1 MITIITGE
9 WMSKKRGMSKQQ
21 RLYYEHQNK
30 DKIRAELV
38 ELAKQTR
45 EVEKATTS
53 TFTFNPHQNSYY
65 N

>member
-1 MITIITGE
+1 MIIIITGE
-9 WMSKKRGMSKQQ
+9 FMSEKKGMSKKQ

-30 DKIRAELV
+30 DRIRSELA

-65 N
+65 K

>member
-1 MITIITGE
+1 
-9 WMSKKRGMSKQQ
+9 MSEKKGMSKQQ
-21 RLYYEHQNK
+21 RLYYEYQNK
-30 DKIRAELV
+30 DRIRAELA